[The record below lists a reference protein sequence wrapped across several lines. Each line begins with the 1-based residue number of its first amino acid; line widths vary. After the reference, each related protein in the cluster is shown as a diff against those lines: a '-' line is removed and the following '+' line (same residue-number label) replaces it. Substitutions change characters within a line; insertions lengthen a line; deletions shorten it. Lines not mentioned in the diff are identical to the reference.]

1 MPAPVDHA
9 AKRKAIARISAELIA
24 ERGLQAATIRQVA
37 ARAGFSTT
45 VVTHYFAN
53 KRALLLAA
61 YRYVAE
67 RTQQRFDAMA
77 ADDESEPLSRLEIL
91 LPLDAEGRNAW
102 RLYFQFW
109 PMADHDEEL
118 AEEQRWWSDNAR
130 SLARAM
136 LELARPDLV
145 DIDRKATLALSALH
159 GIAMQALFDP
169 DNWPASR
176 QQEVWR
182 TQAQLLSANA
192 MA

>member
-1 MPAPVDHA
+1 
-9 AKRKAIARISAELIA
+9 
-24 ERGLQAATIRQVA
+24 
-37 ARAGFSTT
+37 
-45 VVTHYFAN
+45 
-53 KRALLLAA
+53 
-61 YRYVAE
+61 
-67 RTQQRFDAMA
+67 
-77 ADDESEPLSRLEIL
+77 
-91 LPLDAEGRNAW
+91 
-102 RLYFQFW
+102 
-109 PMADHDEEL
+109 MADHDEEL
-118 AEEQRWWSDNAR
+118 AEERWWSDNAR

-145 DIDRKATLALSALH
+145 DIDRKASLALSALH